1 MQIVIISY
9 KIPNRSIKFVK
20 IIRFKLDK
28 INLNIILNIMV
39 FSIYSYIF
47 IKSIYNVFI
56 KDVMINYLNIH
67 VISKENF

>member
-9 KIPNRSIKFVK
+9 KIPNRNIKFVK
-20 IIRFKLDK
+20 MIRFKLDK

-39 FSIYSYIF
+39 FSIYGFIL

-56 KDVMINYLNIH
+56 KDVMINYLNVH
-67 VISKENF
+67 AISKDNF